1 MDLHSFISPSSS
13 LLLFLSCFPTL
24 KVVTSHTKVRMCAAW
39 QIMQNL
45 IDLVWSPVKIF
56 PKFDKT
62 WSASVVF
69 VKRTV
74 KRSIRTRFSSVN
86 TTVLQHLSSIVKEL
100 RREIKCFVEFSG
112 PAVTLKLD
120 SVHREW
126 FERSTELIF
135 VRSLNGF
142 GVKRYVCDVQENPA
156 AVFLRSRSFYQSFI
170 IIVLSYGIVLPGV
183 CFWCIYFFAI

>member
-1 MDLHSFISPSSS
+1 
-13 LLLFLSCFPTL
+13 
-24 KVVTSHTKVRMCAAW
+24 
-39 QIMQNL
+39 MQNL

-100 RREIKCFVEFSG
+100 RREIKYFVEFSG

-170 IIVLSYGIVLPGV
+170 IIVLSYAIVLPRFFLNV
-183 CFWCIYFFAI
+183 CVYVLAIICWDCWDAELCLELVFQNWDGRSE